1 MFTSENQD
9 IIMRLL
15 LNVVF
20 LEISISFISA
30 MLY

>member
-20 LEISISFISA
+20 LEIGISFISA

>member
-9 IIMRLL
+9 IIMWLL

>member
-20 LEISISFISA
+20 LEISISFINA